1 MSEMTST
8 ENSQTEASRHAA
20 AIERWEDEGGAS
32 KVVLKHDKRKTIKN
46 PRPRRMTKNKQ
57 KEDAHANHWDSRR

>member
-20 AIERWEDEGGAS
+20 AIERWENEGGAS
-32 KVVLKHDKRKTIKN
+32 NILKHDRRKTIKKTARFLN
-46 PRPRRMTKNKQ
+46 PP
-57 KEDAHANHWDSRR
+57 DSRTVRGHS

>member
-1 MSEMTST
+1 MSQMTST

-32 KVVLKHDKRKTIKN
+32 KVVLKHDRRKTIKK
-46 PRPRRMTKNKQ
+46 PAPLADDQ
-57 KEDAHANHWDSRR
+57 E